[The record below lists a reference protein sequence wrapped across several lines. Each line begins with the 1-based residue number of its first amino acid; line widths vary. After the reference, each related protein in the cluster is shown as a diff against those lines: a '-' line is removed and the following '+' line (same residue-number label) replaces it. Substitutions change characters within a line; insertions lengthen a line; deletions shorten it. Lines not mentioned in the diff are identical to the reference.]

1 MLTAIQVK
9 SILPIP
15 QFWNPIW
22 HSQLYLPQRSHSCS
36 RHVAPVLAPG
46 LSACMAPKSL
56 SRGIQKRSARPD
68 AGAGG
73 RQKAPLPDKF
83 FLSYPKAVAL
93 VTGKLTPVYQ
103 GGWAVKRGSDYF
115 IYWYVRVEGEWTASS
130 GAAVPNMS
138 SMRRTLATTRSG
150 SSGIR
155 RHQHGRSR
163 CLITSCETKSACDD
177 VWVLSGACIRT
188 RAYVARKV
196 CVGRLCGL
204 GVRSW
209 H

>member
-1 MLTAIQVK
+1 
-9 SILPIP
+9 
-15 QFWNPIW
+15 
-22 HSQLYLPQRSHSCS
+22 
-36 RHVAPVLAPG
+36 
-46 LSACMAPKSL
+46 MAPKPL

-83 FLSYPKAVAL
+83 FLSYPKAVAV

-138 SMRRTLATTRSG
+138 SVYAKDIGDNKIWKLW
-150 SSGIR
+150 
-155 RHQHGRSR
+155 HP
-163 CLITSCETKSACDD
+163 SAPAWAQSVPD
-177 VWVLSGACIRT
+177 
-188 RAYVARKV
+188 
-196 CVGRLCGL
+196 
-204 GVRSW
+204 
-209 H
+209 HFM